1 MSQGVP
7 AHPCFV
13 KSEQTVLIGEFRGTK
28 KASQQLSSVT
38 EDASHRQQGHRKDCS
53 NNAVTVHLSGGGRE
67 GTSQQVATS
76 L

>member
-13 KSEQTVLIGEFRGTK
+13 KSEQTVLVGEFRGTK
-28 KASQQLSSVT
+28 KASQQLSTVT
-38 EDASHRQQGHRKDCS
+38 EDSSYRQQGHRKHCS
-53 NNAVTVHLSGGGRE
+53 NNAVTMHLSGGRE
-67 GTSQQVATS
+67 GTSWQVATS